1 MIQNYNL
8 HVQDCMYYSV
18 HVQKKTY
25 IMYYKN
31 YQKVEDVQNYLE
43 FWANRVVQPWRNI
56 EFDSIMI
63 EYPGDNINNL
73 LNMLLPQLTPLNSV
87 VIQWLLKRAQNR
99 TTTRRELQEK

>member
-8 HVQDCMYYSV
+8 HVQYCMYYSV

-43 FWANRVVQPWRNI
+43 FWANRVVQP
-56 EFDSIMI
+56 
-63 EYPGDNINNL
+63 
-73 LNMLLPQLTPLNSV
+73 
-87 VIQWLLKRAQNR
+87 
-99 TTTRRELQEK
+99 

>member
-8 HVQDCMYYSV
+8 QVHTTYSV
-18 HVQKKTY
+18 QN
-25 IMYYKN
+25 MYYKKYIRKLN
-31 YQKVEDVQNYLE
+31 MFKNCLE
-43 FWANRVVQPWRNI
+43 FCANRVVQPRRNI